1 MTCHSI
7 CPGSVLTPSTEGR
20 VVRLMEDGNLLARAG
35 RAAFLKG
42 KQPGGRFVS
51 PKSITDLLVFL
62 CGPIARDMT
71 GAMLPVEAGWLAS

>member
-1 MTCHSI
+1 
-7 CPGSVLTPSTEGR
+7 
-20 VVRLMEDGNLLARAG
+20 MEERNLPREQAEH
-35 RAAFLKG
+35 AFLKG

-51 PKSITDLLVFL
+51 PEDPDLLVFL

>member
-1 MTCHSI
+1 
-7 CPGSVLTPSTEGR
+7 
-20 VVRLMEDGNLLARAG
+20 MEDRNLPRDEAEL
-35 RAAFLKG
+35 AFLKG

-51 PKSITDLLVFL
+51 PKSVTDLLVFL